1 MRIKSGLLKLVSIM
15 AISSVVLT
23 AASAS
28 APFQERTRQTED
40 QKPIT
45 LNATLVQVPAV
56 VTEKS
61 GKFIRD
67 LSREDFTLLED
78 GKRQEISLFAPVNQP
93 FSCVLVLDTSN
104 SAEDRLTAIR
114 ETALAF
120 TRQLGSEDQMMLMTF
135 DNEVRELTDFTRNKP
150 ELEAAIRSA
159 ESGFGKLLY
168 EGVTRALERLKDV
181 EGRRAVVLFSDG
193 VDMRSIEATAE
204 GSVRLA
210 EEIGAVIYCVKF
222 DTRWWIEAEARR
234 QEIEHPRSKTP
245 GNIDGRIPVPPDMG
259 GPDANPTG
267 FPKPNAPRIEVG
279 PRPSPPVVDERGRR
293 TSSPRLPTT
302 ESSDQVTQTLNN
314 LYDEANLY
322 LQTLTSRTGGRVLSA
337 ETVENFR
344 SAFAAVAD
352 ELRNQYLIGYYS
364 AHENSDGKYH
374 KIKLEVARKGV
385 QVRARLGYRS
395 LAHKS
400 NLKY

>member
-1 MRIKSGLLKLVSIM
+1 
-15 AISSVVLT
+15 
-23 AASAS
+23 
-28 APFQERTRQTED
+28 
-40 QKPIT
+40 
-45 LNATLVQVPAV
+45 VPAV
-56 VTEKS
+56 ATDKS
-61 GKFIRD
+61 GRFVRD

-93 FSCVLVLDTSN
+93 FNCVLVLDTSN

-114 ETALAF
+114 DTALAF
-120 TRQLGSEDQMMLMTF
+120 TRQLGPDDQMMLMTF

-150 ELEAAIRSA
+150 ELEGAIRGA

-168 EGVTRALERLKDV
+168 EAVTRALERLKDV

-259 GPDANPTG
+259 GPSGDPNG

-279 PRPSPPVVDERGRR
+279 PGTGPPVNEPGR
-293 TSSPRLPTT
+293 TSSPRLPAP

-314 LYDEANLY
+314 LYGEADSY

-344 SAFAAVAD
+344 SAFATVAD

-364 AHENSDGKYH
+364 THQTRDGKYH
-374 KIKLEVARKGV
+374 KIKLDIARKGV
-385 QVRARLGYRS
+385 QVRARVGYRS
-395 LAHKS
+395 PADKS
-400 NLKY
+400 NQ